1 MGWVRAGLG
10 LDGPNTLKIFRPMTQ
25 LPSGPARPSPS
36 PARPIGLGQGSATA
50 HGAEPKPIRTIIA
63 GTRRHRDDL
72 IIHTQET
79 KRAGT

>member
-10 LDGPNTLKIFRPMTQ
+10 LDGLNTLKIFRPMAQ

-50 HGAEPKPIRTIIA
+50 HGAEPKPIRTI
-63 GTRRHRDDL
+63 TRVHL
-72 IIHTQET
+72 MAIIVCLSACSL
-79 KRAGT
+79 KY

>member
-50 HGAEPKPIRTIIA
+50 HGAEPKPIRTIV
-63 GTRRHRDDL
+63 GSGSNSSDPL
-72 IIHTQET
+72 
-79 KRAGT
+79 